1 MTSIPENNNMQFV
14 ITQKNEKWHW
24 ELRRA
29 RGGVMAIG
37 TQEYRTQEDALEA
50 VCLFQKSCDAFIYD
64 VLGNML
70 ESQSVARFPKK

>member
-1 MTSIPENNNMQFV
+1 MQFV
-14 ITQKNEKWHW
+14 IALKNEKWHW

-29 RGGVMAIG
+29 RGEAMAIS
-37 TQEYRTQEDALEA
+37 TQDYRTQEDALEA

-70 ESQSVARFPKK
+70 ESQAVVRFPKK